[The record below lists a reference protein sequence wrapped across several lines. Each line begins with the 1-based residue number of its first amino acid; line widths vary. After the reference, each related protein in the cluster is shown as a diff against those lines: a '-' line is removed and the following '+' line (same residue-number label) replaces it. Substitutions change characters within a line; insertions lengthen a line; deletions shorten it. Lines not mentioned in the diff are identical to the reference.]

1 MVPLMMQKG
10 YRANGWLGLILGTR
24 LYYSFAGAESDD
36 EAAFEQR
43 MEGLCREIGSRGQ
56 HQLSESVPTAGAAAP
71 TRAPG
76 PGPAPAP
83 QPALAPAAA
92 PAPAPAPASLPP
104 TLQPTFSPSVQ
115 APGTPQPQQMLAL
128 ASPGVAQGTFSDTVA
143 FMREERETM
152 EVKMKEQRLE
162 MEAKLEEQRREIER
176 LRQDLFESQVR
187 EQAARAQSERLAP
200 HEAISTAQV
209 QALSARLAALH
220 AARLLSDDEL
230 FGLEDCIADFVEAKG
245 SAVDVLAMPLTTI
258 SAVGTVCKLAMVSES
273 VAQDAM
279 FARQLRRK
287 FA

>member
-1 MVPLMMQKG
+1 M
-10 YRANGWLGLILGTR
+10 
-24 LYYSFAGAESDD
+24 AGAVKSLVR
-36 EAAFEQR
+36 AFE
-43 MEGLCREIGSRGQ
+43 GS
-56 HQLSESVPTAGAAAP
+56 AACWAC
-71 TRAPG
+71 
-76 PGPAPAP
+76 
-83 QPALAPAAA
+83 
-92 PAPAPAPASLPP
+92 S
-104 TLQPTFSPSVQ
+104 
-115 APGTPQPQQMLAL
+115 
-128 ASPGVAQGTFSDTVA
+128 
-143 FMREERETM
+143 
-152 EVKMKEQRLE
+152 
-162 MEAKLEEQRREIER
+162 
-176 LRQDLFESQVR
+176 
-187 EQAARAQSERLAP
+187 ARH